1 MNWLDLV
8 ILLIVVVSAIMW
20 LKIAMI
26 RATFTTLAIIVGSV
40 LAVHLTDDI
49 SGLLGVVAADSVV
62 STIISYTV
70 VISLSMVAVAI
81 GSVILI
87 RVFDVI
93 AMGWADK
100 VAGVVLGVIAGSVI
114 SAGVIMGMANL
125 TYCSDTGD
133 EIVAELQTPRWT
145 PKSLRSGWRMG

>member
-1 MNWLDLV
+1 
-8 ILLIVVVSAIMW
+8 
-20 LKIAMI
+20 
-26 RATFTTLAIIVGSV
+26 
-40 LAVHLTDDI
+40 
-49 SGLLGVVAADSVV
+49 
-62 STIISYTV
+62 
-70 VISLSMVAVAI
+70 MVAVAI
-81 GSVILI
+81 ASVILI
-87 RVFDVI
+87 RVFDVL

-125 TYCSDTGD
+125 PYSSETGD